1 MALLLHLYRDHCL
14 QPKPASLL
22 CLLSFGL
29 ALVMSATVAIAMS
42 SSPAVSLLPLQQE
55 QGELDDAMGH
65 LQEGGYDE
73 AAKLWGPSTT
83 GAFEQSLPNV
93 ATTPPPLPPPP
104 VNTTRQHQV
113 IQLDSVARPSYVFPL
128 AGAPLAKFTKDGRQ
142 FGAPRDYGRLH
153 AGVDLL
159 EYPGQA
165 VYAITTG
172 KVVNYQYFYEGS
184 YVVTLDHQR
193 FVVRYAEVKKM
204 YGSLRVGD
212 TVQSGQ
218 KIGLVAMLLS
228 GSSMLH
234 LEKYTGKLS
243 GPFYVPSSYPYHR
256 RKDLVNPTTF
266 VHSLENS
273 MLGSR

>member
-1 MALLLHLYRDHCL
+1 MLAYLNHWQAKSASPLWWLALLGC
-14 QPKPASLL
+14 
-22 CLLSFGL
+22 GL
-29 ALVMSATVAIAMS
+29 ALLMSMKAAFAVS
-42 SSPAVSLLPLQQE
+42 SSPSSSPSAPSAFQQE
-55 QGELDDAMGH
+55 PGVLDDE
-65 LQEGGYDE
+65 LWYEGDYE
-73 AAKLWGPSTT
+73 ARLWGHGPTDAS
-83 GAFEQSLPNV
+83 EQSLPDI
-93 ATTPPPLPPPP
+93 ATTPESPPPLPL
-104 VNTTRQHQV
+104 RHQRQV

-128 AGAPLAKFTKDGRQ
+128 GGAPLAKFTKDGRQ

-172 KVVNYQYFYEGS
+172 KVVNFQYFYEGS
-184 YVVTLDHQR
+184 YVVTVDHQR

-212 TVQSGQ
+212 AVQSGQ

-256 RKDLVNPTTF
+256 RKDLVNPTSF

-273 MLGSR
+273 MLGAR